1 MHRAEVINRLK
12 THADAIRAFG
22 VTELYLYGS
31 AARDEVGV
39 ESDIDLFVDVDYD
52 RFGFVAFMD
61 LREFMRNVFGR
72 RVDLT
77 TRNALHPDLKEDIVR
92 SAIKV
97 FDEEGR
103 FARGLVATDQ
113 PKPLVF
119 AQHRNAGFLGLVEF

>member
-1 MHRAEVINRLK
+1 MHRAEVINRLR

-31 AARDEVGV
+31 AARDEVRL

-61 LREFMRNVFGR
+61 LREFMRSVFGR

-97 FDEEGR
+97 FDEEKVDSVP
-103 FARGLVATDQ
+103 A
-113 PKPLVF
+113 
-119 AQHRNAGFLGLVEF
+119 E